1 MTIEMYLHLNN
12 VHEVGAFI
20 EINLRNHTIPEEQ
33 QYVFPQWMSM
43 KYSRNTVL

>member
-1 MTIEMYLHLNN
+1 MAIEMYLHLNN

-33 QYVFPQWMSM
+33 QYVFPQLVSM
-43 KYSRNTVL
+43 KYS

>member
-20 EINLRNHTIPEEQ
+20 EIYLRNNTIPEKE
-33 QYVFPQWMSM
+33 QYVFPQLVSM
-43 KYSRNTVL
+43 KYS

>member
-1 MTIEMYLHLNN
+1 MAIEMYLHLNN

-33 QYVFPQWMSM
+33 QININLNLKKKSQGICI
-43 KYSRNTVL
+43 